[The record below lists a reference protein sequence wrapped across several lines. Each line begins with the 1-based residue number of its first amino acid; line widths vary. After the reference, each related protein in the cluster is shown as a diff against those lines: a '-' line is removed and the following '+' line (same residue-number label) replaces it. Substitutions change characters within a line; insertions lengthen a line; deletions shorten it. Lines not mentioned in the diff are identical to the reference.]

1 MNHINSIQITTDDGE
16 TISVFLED
24 SIAEIDENKC
34 VTLQVPVFA
43 DGRSGHIYLGSN
55 EALFFTR
62 TKLIREVTEWALSS
76 RTMTR
81 KS

>member
-1 MNHINSIQITTDDGE
+1 MNYINSVQVTTEDGE

-43 DGRSGHIYLGSN
+43 DGRSGHIYLGSH
-55 EALFFTR
+55 EALAFTR
-62 TKLIREVTEWALSS
+62 TRLMREVTQWALSS
-76 RTMTR
+76 RMIGR
-81 KS
+81 RS